1 MKKLNWLFMLM
12 AAFTLSFV
20 ACTESEVDD
29 TPQDNPTDDPAD
41 DPTDDPKD
49 EVLTFKVEVGEVT
62 HSVVNFT
69 ITPSDLEAEYL
80 CVLYDAETVEEYTRD
95 EFLVQT
101 LYQELETEARQTGK
115 TLEEYMPQIVDKGVL
130 TSKYERLAPEA
141 EYYIVVFGVDPAKK
155 YEANTA
161 VNKTKVTTLA
171 APKIDISFEIDTKVD
186 GNSAEF
192 TVTPSDENV
201 IWYFYTLPKSTYDA
215 YTDPAGQYQMDD
227 TDFILL
233 CLSKQ
238 IEALRGAGYT
248 DNQILNAIFH
258 KGTLTLLGKDLPAN
272 TEHINVVAAFDIT
285 EAGEISIISDVTTS
299 IYTTGEVIQKELS
312 FELSVTDVEAMRAAI
327 KVTPSNNTDTFYWQ
341 VGAWDGQ
348 QTAEEIMNGIVSM
361 YGGWMNAGMMLYTG
375 VQDYTGG
382 PGSPYKFRLDAAD
395 TEHYIVAFGYAG
407 GITTEPVMV
416 TFKTLPAP
424 AAEDTTFEMKATN
437 ITPYSFD
444 VTVTPSESTTYWTLD
459 MCLPEEF
466 NEEAIIEAFNTGID
480 EMIAAYK
487 EYDPNTTIA
496 QILGTSFYRGTYSN
510 IGATGL
516 TPETTY
522 MGYVMAIDPETAHV
536 AKLHKFENLATTVA
550 VGSVTPGI
558 ELVGYYS
565 GDEENGSVFGQPDAT
580 KGKAITVVKY
590 TNIDGA
596 RSLFSTML
604 GDDMT
609 NSATYSDSYIWG
621 AASLYWKLTKTS
633 QPYSFYVADW
643 DKAQTALAY
652 AVDNSGLPGGIGRLY
667 TMPMAENK
675 GNIAALKALVD
686 ELNSSAQQSF
696 ALPYN
701 VEMEHTEGI
710 VLSSMKIENEVV
722 EAKPAV
728 KAEAKVEA
736 QRPEL
741 DPREVKSVGY
751 IRPFYL

>member
-1 MKKLNWLFMLM
+1 MKRFNWFLMLM
-12 AAFTLSFV
+12 TAFTLSFV
-20 ACTESEVDD
+20 ACTDSNVDD
-29 TPQDNPTDDPAD
+29 GQSGNPTDDPKED
-41 DPTDDPKD
+41 PKEDPT
-49 EVLTFKVEVGEVT
+49 EEGLTFKVEVGEVT

-80 CVLYDAETVEEYTRD
+80 CVLYDAETVEEFTRD

-130 TSKYERLAPEA
+130 TDKYERLAPEA

-171 APKIDISFEIDTKVD
+171 APKIEISFQIDTKVD

-258 KGTLTLLGKDLPAN
+258 KGALTLQAKDLTAN
-272 TEHINVVAAFDIT
+272 TEYINLVAAFDIT

-299 IYTTGEVIQKELS
+299 TYTSGDVIQKELS
-312 FELSVTDVEAMRAAI
+312 FEISVTDVEAMRAAI
-327 KVTPSNNTDTFYWQ
+327 KITPSNDTDTFCWM
-341 VGAWDGQ
+341 VGAWDGVQ
-348 QTAEEIMNGIVSM
+348 NAEEVMNTIVAQNEAWLNFGAM
-361 YGGWMNAGMMLYTG
+361 IYTG

-382 PGSPYKFRLDAAD
+382 PGSAFKYRLDAAD
-395 TEHYIVAFGYAG
+395 TDYYVIAFGYAG
-407 GITTEPVMV
+407 GVTTEPEMV
-416 TFKTLPAP
+416 TFRTLPAP
-424 AAEDTTFEMKATN
+424 AAEDTTFAMTASN
-437 ITPYSFD
+437 ITPYSFEM
-444 VTVTPSESTTYWTLD
+444 TVEPSEATTYWTLD
-459 MCLPEEF
+459 MCLPEDF

-480 EMIAAYK
+480 DMIAAYK

-522 MGYVMAIDPETAHV
+522 MGYVMALDPETAHV
-536 AKLHKFENLATTVA
+536 VKLHKFENLATTLA
-550 VGSVTPGI
+550 VGSITPGI

-590 TNIDGA
+590 TNLDGA

-609 NSATYSDSYIWG
+609 NTANFSDSYLWG
-621 AASLYWKLTKTS
+621 AAAQYWASVKTS
-633 QPYSFYVADW
+633 QPYSFYVAEW
-643 DKAQTALAY
+643 DYAQTALAY
-652 AVDNSGLPGGIGRLY
+652 AVDNNGLPGGIGRLY
-667 TMPMAENK
+667 TMPTAENK
-675 GNIAALKALVD
+675 GKIDDLKALVD
-686 ELNSSAQQSF
+686 ELNSAAKQSF
-696 ALPYN
+696 ALPQSVVYN
-701 VEMEHTEGI
+701 EGI
-710 VLSSMKIENEVV
+710 QINHQEIRHEVV
-722 EAKPAV
+722 EAKPAAQPKAETEV
-728 KAEAKVEA
+728 KALNPNQVI
-736 QRPEL
+736 L
-741 DPREVKSVGY
+741 GGSY